1 MRRLFCLLAMAAL
14 VGLAGCAS
22 IVSDN
27 DSTTYIET
35 IPEKCRCT
43 LHGQDFKR
51 VVFTPDSINLPSDAA
66 PLTVMCEADNYQATS
81 VELDTKMDGW
91 VFGNILFGG
100 VIGAVVDA
108 GRGAGQKYPPKLTVQ
123 LDPVY
128 FASEMKRDDYYAMRV
143 KVAKDQFEAERKRIE
158 RRYRDDSQRSAK
170 ERKLTA
176 LDKEESEVMV
186 RLETNRINSVIGTPP
201 PPQELA
207 EHTTASQ

>member
-1 MRRLFCLLAMAAL
+1 MKRLFCFLALAAM
-14 VGLAGCAS
+14 VALAGCAS
-22 IVSDN
+22 IISDTE
-27 DSTTYIET
+27 STTYVET

-43 LHGQDFKR
+43 LHGQDFQR
-51 VVFTPDSINLPSDAA
+51 VIITPGSINLPAEAA
-66 PLTVMCEADNYQATS
+66 PLTVMCEADNYQTTS
-81 VELDTKMDGW
+81 VVMDTKMDGW

-158 RRYRDDSQRSAK
+158 RRYKQDSQRSAR
-170 ERKLTA
+170 ERKLDA
-176 LDKEESEVMV
+176 LDIEESEVLV
-186 RLETNRINSVIGTPP
+186 RLETNRINSIIGTPP
-201 PPQELA
+201 PLQELA